1 MGVITKLNDPTKWY
15 PSEIWD
21 SVERV
26 CTNLETYIP
35 EFKLQLYQKEYEIRQ
50 INFLKPYFSYTM
62 VWKYLP
68 LKIVKDLNEIRYVEL
83 AGRCLIKLVSFPC
96 LPMPH
101 PNLPPHRENTME
113 YFLNDLQSYTCR
125 DLCCS
130 IVLTSW
136 KFF

>member
-1 MGVITKLNDPTKWY
+1 
-15 PSEIWD
+15 
-21 SVERV
+21 
-26 CTNLETYIP
+26 
-35 EFKLQLYQKEYEIRQ
+35 
-50 INFLKPYFSYTM
+50 M

-83 AGRCLIKLVSFPC
+83 AGKCLIKLFSFPC

-101 PNLPPHRENTME
+101 PDLPPHRENTME
-113 YFLNDLQSYTCR
+113 NFLNDLQSYTYS

-136 KFF
+136 KFFYIFMVKKTNSASISFVGIMCQILQAK